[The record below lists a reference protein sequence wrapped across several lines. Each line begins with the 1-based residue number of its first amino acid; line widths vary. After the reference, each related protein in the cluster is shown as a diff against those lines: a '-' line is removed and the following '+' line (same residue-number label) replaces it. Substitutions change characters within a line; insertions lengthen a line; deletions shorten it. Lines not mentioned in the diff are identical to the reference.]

1 MAKANNYYYDQLNK
15 EQQRAYYAMK
25 EGLLNLK
32 DFFPVPMLS
41 NKELS
46 DIYFLIR
53 MDCPEIFYSVTFT
66 YKFYPDSSAVEM
78 TPQYLFTKDKIK
90 EHRKKLK
97 ISQEALAQKSGVSLG
112 SIKRFETKYEIS
124 LQSFIKIAIALD
136 LDKDIETLFTQKTY
150 NSINEVINGG
160 VNG

>member
-1 MAKANNYYYDQLNK
+1 MNNQFLNQKTPNEIAKSFA
-15 EQQRAYYAMK
+15 
-25 EGLLNLK
+25 
-32 DFFPVPMLS
+32 
-41 NKELS
+41 
-46 DIYFLIR
+46 
-53 MDCPEIFYSVTFT
+53 
-66 YKFYPDSSAVEM
+66 
-78 TPQYLFTKDKIK
+78 DKIK

-97 ISQEALAQKSGVSLG
+97 ISQEVLAQKSGVSLG
-112 SIKRFETKYEIS
+112 SIKRFETKYEIA